1 MRGGGLAVAVAKI
14 GAALALAATACA
26 PPDPPQEE
34 GLVNVV
40 TTIGMIRDVV
50 QNVGGDHVRVVGL
63 MGPGVDPHLYK
74 ASEGDVRRLFRADV
88 IFYGGLHLEAR
99 MGEVLEEMG
108 GRTRVRAVTDAIPR
122 DQLLS
127 PPEFEGAFDPHV
139 WFDVRLWAYTVDV
152 VAQTLAKEDPAHAAD
167 YYANAQR
174 YQSQLAE
181 LDQYVRARAAE
192 VPPERRVLIT
202 AHDAFNYFGRA
213 YGFQVRGLQ
222 GISTAAEAGTADVQA
237 LAEFIATRRIP
248 AVFVESSIPRRTI
261 EAVQEAVRARG
272 FEVQIGGSLY
282 SDAMGTPGTLAG
294 TYQGMVRHNIDTIV
308 GALLRDP

>member
-1 MRGGGLAVAVAKI
+1 MA
-14 GAALALAATACA
+14 AALALVLAASGCA

-40 TTIGMIRDVV
+40 TTVGMIRDVV
-50 QNVGGDHVRVVGL
+50 ENVGRPYVRVTGL

-127 PPEFEGAFDPHV
+127 PPEFQGAFDPHV

-152 VAQTLAKEDPAHAAD
+152 VAQTLAAEDPAHANE

-181 LDQYVRARAAE
+181 LDAYVRMRAAQ
-192 VPPERRVLIT
+192 VPEERRVLIT

-222 GISTAAEAGTADVQA
+222 GISTASEAGTADVQA

-272 FEVQIGGSLY
+272 FQVQIGGSLY

-308 GALLRDP
+308 GALLREP